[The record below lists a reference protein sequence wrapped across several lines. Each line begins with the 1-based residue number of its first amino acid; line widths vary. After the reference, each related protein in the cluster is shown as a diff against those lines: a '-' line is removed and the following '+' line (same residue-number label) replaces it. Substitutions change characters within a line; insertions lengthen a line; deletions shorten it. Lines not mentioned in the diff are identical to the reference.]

1 MDTTAAT
8 VAHATSLFQT
18 ALLYT
23 ISSEAISSLIASA
36 NSSYIPVV
44 IIAAFGG
51 VGVAIHALNQ
61 LTNASQSC
69 KPNSTTAELYQLIQH
84 LLRLS
89 IDILVQLASN
99 GVGRLVLFVVGSA
112 STASTV
118 VGVIV
123 QHNSAVGVTTVRRN
137 LTPLGPTPR
146 RQRSRHQSNR
156 CHDAASVTASAAT
169 YPIASV
175 FR

>member
-1 MDTTAAT
+1 MATTAAT

-36 NSSYIPVV
+36 NASYIPMV
-44 IIAAFGG
+44 IVAAFGG

-61 LTNASQSC
+61 LRLAVDSAKGQ
-69 KPNSTTAELYQLIQH
+69 STTTLEFYQLLQH
-84 LLRLS
+84 LLSLS

-99 GVGRLVLFVVGSA
+99 GVGRLVLFAFIGSA

-118 VGVIV
+118 LGVVVSIILLWALR
-123 QHNSAVGVTTVRRN
+123 QSAE
-137 LTPLGPTPR
+137 
-146 RQRSRHQSNR
+146 
-156 CHDAASVTASAAT
+156 
-169 YPIASV
+169 I
-175 FR
+175 